1 MAKNLSEDEQ
11 KFLKKLGDR
20 VREIRKSQN
29 MTQQELV
36 FHAKVH
42 GNLVSRV
49 ERGEMGTNVL
59 NLYKIAKVLDVDVK
73 EFLDLPE

>member
-42 GNLVSRV
+42 GNLV
-49 ERGEMGTNVL
+49 GTYIQYGTNL
-59 NLYKIAKVLDVDVK
+59 NLLFKS
-73 EFLDLPE
+73 